1 MKFGVRSEDKSQ
13 WERRVPL
20 VPQDAAA
27 LRLAGV
33 DVVVQQSAR
42 RAFTGEEFRAAGVP
56 VQEDVED
63 CDVVV
68 GIKEIPAARLS
79 VGKTYLFFPHVI
91 KGQPANM
98 PMLRRLMEL
107 KATLIDYERIVDE
120 HNRRLIFFGRHA
132 GLAGMIN
139 TLWALGQ
146 RLESRGI
153 SSPFAR
159 VKQAL
164 SYAELSGAQED
175 LQRVAARIAEEGVPA
190 EIHPLVVGFTGYGN
204 VSGGAQEILDI
215 LPTRSIAPAEVAA
228 IAGDRTVSSNVVYKV
243 VLRESDLVEPL
254 EAGRPFDLTDYYRSG
269 KSGYR
274 SVFGR
279 YADHLSLL
287 VNCIY
292 WDERYPRI
300 LTLEDCRRMWSC
312 GRSPRL
318 LVVGDISCDVNGSIE
333 CTVKATDPG
342 NPVYVY
348 EPATGT
354 ARDGFEG
361 DGPVVMAVD
370 ILPSE
375 IPRESSVDFSRVL
388 TPLLADLS
396 RADLGRPFA
405 ELALPPAL
413 KRAVIVH
420 QGELTPDYEYLR
432 SHLGG

>member
-1 MKFGVRSEDKSQ
+1 MKFGIRSEDKSQ

-27 LRLAGV
+27 LRKAGIE
-33 DVVVQQSAR
+33 VVVQESAR

-56 VQEDVED
+56 VQEDVDD

-68 GIKEIPAARLS
+68 GIKEIPPARLS
-79 VGKTYLFFPHVI
+79 AGKAYLFFPHVI
-91 KGQPANM
+91 KGQAANM

-120 HNRRLIFFGRHA
+120 RNRRLIFFGRHA
-132 GLAGMIN
+132 GLAGMVN
-139 TLWALGQ
+139 TLWSLGR
-146 RLESRGI
+146 RLQVLGVA
-153 SSPFAR
+153 SPFAR
-159 VKQAL
+159 LKQAR
-164 SYAELSGAQED
+164 SYGDLSGARED
-175 LQRVAARIAEEGVPA
+175 LQRIAARIAEEGVPA
-190 EIHPLVVGFTGYGN
+190 AIHPLVVGFTGYGN

-215 LPTRSIAPAEVAA
+215 LPTQTIAPSEAA
-228 IAGDRTVSSNVVYKV
+228 AVAGDRSVSSKVVYKV
-243 VLRESDLVEPL
+243 VLREGDLFEPT
-254 EAGRPFDLTDYYRSG
+254 EPGRPFDLEDYYRRG
-269 KSGYR
+269 KAGYR

-279 YADHLSLL
+279 YAEHLSLL
-287 VNCIY
+287 VNCVY
-292 WDERYPRI
+292 WDERYPRL
-300 LTLEDCRRMWSC
+300 LTLEECRRMWSA

-318 LVVGDISCDVNGSIE
+318 IVIGDISCDVGGSVE

-348 EPATGT
+348 EPAGGS

-361 DGPVVMAVD
+361 HGPVVMAVD

-388 TPLLADLS
+388 TPLLAELS
-396 RADLGRPFA
+396 RADLKRTFA
-405 ELALPPAL
+405 ELALPPEL

-420 QGELTPDYEYLR
+420 RGELTPEYEYLQ
-432 SHLGG
+432 SHLQG